1 MKTTYKVK
9 LTPHPIIIR
18 VQDNTEEIIFDK
30 KHLKIS
36 QAERIVSDLNL
47 GIVIDFDNLN

>member
-1 MKTTYKVK
+1 MKATYKVK

-18 VQDNTEEIIFDK
+18 VQDDQEEIIFDK

-36 QAERIVSDLNL
+36 KAEKICDDLNK
-47 GIVIDFDNLN
+47 GIAINWDNLK

>member
-18 VQDNTEEIIFDK
+18 VQDNEEEIIFDK
-30 KHLKIS
+30 KHLKI
-36 QAERIVSDLNL
+36 QRAEKIVADLNL
-47 GIVIDFDNLN
+47 GVTIDFDNLN

>member
-1 MKTTYKVK
+1 MKTTFKVK

-18 VQDNTEEIIFDK
+18 QVDETQEVIFDK

-36 QAERIVSDLNL
+36 KAERIVADLNK
-47 GIVIDFDNLN
+47 GITINWDDLK

>member
-1 MKTTYKVK
+1 MKPHYKVR

-18 VQDNTEEIIFDK
+18 VVEDTEEIIFDK

-36 QAERIVSDLNL
+36 KAERIVSDLNNGL
-47 GIVIDFDNLN
+47 TIDFDNLN

>member
-1 MKTTYKVK
+1 MKATYKVR

-18 VQDNTEEIIFDK
+18 VQDDKEEIIFDK

-36 QAERIVSDLNL
+36 KAEKICDDLNH
-47 GIVIDFDNLN
+47 GITINWDNLN

>member
-18 VQDNTEEIIFDK
+18 VQDNEEEIIFDK

-36 QAERIVSDLNL
+36 QAERIVSDLNN
-47 GIVIDFDNLN
+47 GVTINWDNLN

>member
-18 VQDNTEEIIFDK
+18 VQDETEEIIFDR

-36 QAERIVSDLNL
+36 KAESIVSQLNS
-47 GIVIDFDNLN
+47 GVAIDFDNLN